1 MKIKFNPQRAE
12 IQTTA
17 SVYSNI
23 LKYNQEEIDLNS
35 IPNGATATNEY
46 LTIDKDLEGNVIISM
61 LWQYI
66 ESTKAN
72 CFPKDLE
79 IAKDGEI
86 YPKESENVS
95 N

>member
-12 IQTTA
+12 VKTTA
-17 SVYSNI
+17 SVYNNI
-23 LKYNQEEIDLNS
+23 LKYNQEEIDLTS
-35 IPNGATATNEY
+35 IPDGATANNEY
-46 LTIDKDLEGNVIISM
+46 LTIDKDLDGNIEIIM
-61 LWQYI
+61 LWQYT
-66 ESTKAN
+66 ESTKEN

-79 IAKDGEI
+79 ITEGEI